1 MPGTRTSSASSSTGP
16 PGFGP
21 ATTTCRPASTPG
33 GGRSTA
39 TGSRPLRRMLL
50 GRQRRRTRPAV
61 ESEGSGLGEL
71 GGQPDVVVADG
82 LAVGEQ
88 LTVVVEE
95 DHAVAQQAP
104 ALLGVAAD
112 HGGEVTRLAGGLG
125 AGRYVGTHGGPFVR
139 WFLNTGPNY
148 GPCSS
153 VHWFGKSDRR
163 LKPGGVTYL
172 TRSLE
177 GVVRSC
183 QEERRL
189 IRIRA
194 GGPGESRKRS
204 RFRACGAAPAA
215 RSGRRP
221 SAAAAGRGSGWER
234 CCCAGSGR

>member
-39 TGSRPLRRMLL
+39 TGSRPPRRMLL

-95 DHAVAQQAP
+95 DHAVAQQPP

-112 HGGEVTRLAGGLG
+112 HGGEVTRLARGLG
-125 AGRYVGTHGGPFVR
+125 AGRYVGTHGGPFVSVVPEH
-139 WFLNTGPNY
+139 GPDY

-153 VHWFGKSDRR
+153 VHWFGKSDRW
-163 LKPGGVTYL
+163 LKPG
-172 TRSLE
+172 
-177 GVVRSC
+177 
-183 QEERRL
+183 ERRTSPGHSKVSSGPAK
-189 IRIRA
+189 RSGGSSASA

-204 RFRACGAAPAA
+204 RFRACGAAPAV

-221 SAAAAGRGSGWER
+221 SAAAAGRGSGWGR